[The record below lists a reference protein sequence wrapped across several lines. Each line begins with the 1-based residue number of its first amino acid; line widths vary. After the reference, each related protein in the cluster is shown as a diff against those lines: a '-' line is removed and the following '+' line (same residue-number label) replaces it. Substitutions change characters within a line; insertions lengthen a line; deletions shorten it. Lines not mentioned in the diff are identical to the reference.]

1 MDIEGESIRHLE
13 DCVDN
18 EFAYLF
24 SGQQNIIED
33 VIWLDTEVREDGR
46 EIRPIVIIAPILEDQ
61 PNNTIALLPP
71 LNINKI

>member
-46 EIRPIVIIAPILEDQ
+46 EIRPIVIISPIFEDR
-61 PNNTIALLPP
+61 PNNIIALLPP